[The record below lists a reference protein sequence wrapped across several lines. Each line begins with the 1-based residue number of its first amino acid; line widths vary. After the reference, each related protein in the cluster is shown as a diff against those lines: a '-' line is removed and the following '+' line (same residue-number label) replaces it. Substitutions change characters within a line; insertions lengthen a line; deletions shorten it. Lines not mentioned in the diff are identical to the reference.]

1 MNVKSAIA
9 IFAVTALAS
18 GCMCQGDDC
27 GNKIAESDLQ
37 RIEEAANRA
46 EAAANRAEAAAER
59 AGTASEKGEAV
70 FHKQMR
76 K

>member
-9 IFAVTALAS
+9 TFAVALLAS
-18 GCMCQGDDC
+18 GCMAHTDTS

-59 AGTASEKGEAV
+59 AATASEKGEAV